1 MMPWQLKKGLEERR
15 RLGRTT
21 PRPICEQLPQ
31 ININHWKVPRDY
43 KTYTFPNV
51 SFRYPQL
58 SGIKITWNMVHFTHK
73 SLHRGVEGPTQ
84 EFRIK
89 QIRTGLGGY
98 FRHSFICTC
107 GKPVIKLY
115 ILNRHIACKRCCNA
129 INASQNLGSKTR
141 PVLQATRIQS
151 FLDNKSRLFHRTQER
166 LRKKLGEKLMMAQS
180 RLGTRATGLWE

>member
-58 SGIKITWNMVHFTHK
+58 SGIKIIMMTLF
-73 SLHRGVEGPTQ
+73 S
-84 EFRIK
+84 
-89 QIRTGLGGY
+89 
-98 FRHSFICTC
+98 
-107 GKPVIKLY
+107 
-115 ILNRHIACKRCCNA
+115 KRAYTNA
-129 INASQNLGSKTR
+129 
-141 PVLQATRIQS
+141 V
-151 FLDNKSRLFHRTQER
+151 
-166 LRKKLGEKLMMAQS
+166 
-180 RLGTRATGLWE
+180 

>member
-31 ININHWKVPRDY
+31 ININHLKVPRDY
-43 KTYTFPNV
+43 KTYTYPNV
-51 SFRYPQL
+51 SFRYPEL
-58 SGIKITWNMVHFTHK
+58 SGIKITWNMACFQHK

-115 ILNRHIACKRCCNA
+115 ILNRHIACKRCHNA
-129 INASQNLGSKTR
+129 IRA
-141 PVLQATRIQS
+141 LQALNQQQRPILQISRIQS
-151 FLDNKSRLFHRTQER
+151 FLDSPI
-166 LRKKLGEKLMMAQS
+166 
-180 RLGTRATGLWE
+180 

>member
-98 FRHSFICTC
+98 FRHSFTA
-107 GKPVIKLY
+107 PAA
-115 ILNRHIACKRCCNA
+115 N
-129 INASQNLGSKTR
+129 
-141 PVLQATRIQS
+141 QS
-151 FLDNKSRLFHRTQER
+151 SSYTFITE
-166 LRKKLGEKLMMAQS
+166 
-180 RLGTRATGLWE
+180 T